1 MNHDEKPIDGAGRS
15 AGEYELESGHE
26 RRQRL
31 RSERIRKWRKET
43 RHPRG
48 AELEERVTVP
58 PLRRFAP

>member
-1 MNHDEKPIDGAGRS
+1 MNNDENRESDGRRP

-43 RHPRG
+43 RHPR
-48 AELEERVTVP
+48 AADSDDRLVTALP
-58 PLRRFAP
+58 RRFTP

>member
-1 MNHDEKPIDGAGRS
+1 MNYEENTGVGDRRA

-43 RHPRG
+43 RHPRAG
-48 AELEERVTVP
+48 DGDDRLVTALP
-58 PLRRFAP
+58 RRFTP

>member
-1 MNHDEKPIDGAGRS
+1 MNHDEKPVEEAGRS
-15 AGEYELESGHE
+15 AGEYEMESGHE

-48 AELEERVTVP
+48 TEPEERLAATP
-58 PLRRFAP
+58 SRRFAP